1 MNDATYQLVLL
12 GSQCDVWADTL
23 LEVIRARLA
32 EIGEGLE
39 KALQVIH
46 HDDIGSLKP
55 TAPTVGVYLGGDGVM
70 HAAQAKLFV
79 DEALPILPVVDSLK
93 DFSQKV
99 PLALAPINGIA
110 VGSSPDFFEAAN
122 LVLENFSLLRRSRK
136 LFISYLRAEST
147 PIAHQLRV
155 AFDDMGYDA
164 FLDTSSVPKGDDF
177 QSVLWHRLLDS
188 DVMIVLD
195 TPNFLASRWTPK
207 ELAEASAMGV
217 GMLRVAWPG
226 VTPVRGSELAQQLYL
241 DEADFEGD
249 RLKDDAINRIM
260 QNVAALRAR
269 CIAARHTSLVVEFCN
284 EATKAGAKT
293 AIQPGRYVLALL
305 KDGRRIAAVPA
316 VGVPDAQRYHE
327 ASERFPLN
335 GELASEAV
343 LIYDH
348 RGMLP
353 TWTGFLNWL
362 DDYLPVRG
370 LKVTDTAEKLGAVK

>member
-1 MNDATYQLVLL
+1 MNDGTYQLVLV
-12 GSQCDVWADTL
+12 GSQRDAWGDSL
-23 LEVIRARLA
+23 LGLIRARLA

-39 KALQVIH
+39 SALQVINP
-46 HDDIGSLKP
+46 DDIGSLKP
-55 TAPTVGVYLGGDGVM
+55 TAPTVGVYLGGDGIM

-79 DEALPILPVVDSLK
+79 DQALPILPVVDELK
-93 DFSQKV
+93 NFDQKV
-99 PLALAPINGIA
+99 PLELAPINGIA
-110 VGSSPDFFEAAN
+110 VGAEPDFSEVAN

-177 QSVLWHRLLDS
+177 QAVLWHRLLDS

-226 VTPVRGSELAQQLYL
+226 VSPVRGSELAQQLYL
-241 DEADFEGD
+241 DEADFEDD

-284 EATKAGAKT
+284 EAAKAGAKT
-293 AIQPGRYVLALL
+293 AIQPGRYVLAQM

-327 ASERFPLN
+327 ASGRFPLN

-353 TWTGFLNWL
+353 AWTGFLSWL

-370 LKVTDTAEKLGAVK
+370 LKVTDTAVKLGVVK